1 MPIPYNATS
10 PQPGD
15 LLSTSQPQ
23 LLTNFGSINTLIT
36 QDHVT
41 FAGAIPGQH
50 NKVSLVGLGNYPGA
64 LPVFNPLG
72 MIGLFAATDPNTT
85 KGELYINK
93 TIGGGAPVIVQIA
106 ATESVLTN
114 NATGSPALIPG
125 TKGATGW
132 TMLPSGIKLVWGTAD
147 TVGGTKTVILAGNQ
161 AFSTTLLSVQ
171 ATIITSDVTSLVY
184 ALKIAASP
192 SPNQFIVTT
201 STAVTNSGTPVNVSF
216 MYLAIG
222 Y

>member
-36 QDHVT
+36 QDHET
-41 FAGAIPGQH
+41 FTATPGIPGQH
-50 NKVSLVGLGNYPGA
+50 SKVSLVVQSA

-72 MIGLFAATDPNTT
+72 MIGMYSKLDAVTAKN
-85 KGELYINK
+85 ELYINK
-93 TIGGGAPVIVQIA
+93 TIGGGTPVIVQVA
-106 ATESVLTN
+106 ATESVLSN
-114 NATGSPALIPG
+114 NASGSPALIPG

-147 TVGGTKTVILAGNQ
+147 TVGGTKTVILAGTQ